1 MLDPRELER
10 RKAAQAGRQH
20 EQQAEFSKARQLLVD
35 LIALP
40 DLQKVF
46 DDEWCDN
53 AKCVY
58 QQAPTLTL
66 LILQRLGGG
75 LSLSAVVEE
84 LLKHHR
90 DILPRNRRVLEGT
103 LAENNSAYSRARQ
116 KLPLE
121 KVEAFSTA
129 ICDYLACA
137 KRTRLAGPSRDDPG
151 WHDDHVASHART
163 EKSISACNQ
172 STWRV
177 RFAGGHADGRE

>member
-10 RKAAQAGRQH
+10 RKAAEAERQR
-20 EQQAEFSKARQLLVD
+20 EQQEVFSKARQLLVD

-75 LSLSAVVEE
+75 LSLSAAVEE

-90 DILPRNRRVLEGT
+90 DILPRNRRVTAAGCV
-103 LAENNSAYSRARQ
+103 
-116 KLPLE
+116 LP
-121 KVEAFSTA
+121 
-129 ICDYLACA
+129 CG
-137 KRTRLAGPSRDDPG
+137 LAGIPSCRRCEWEAISTRPEACTSPSCSQVMKLLRGTG
-151 WHDDHVASHART
+151 WSP
-163 EKSISACNQ
+163 
-172 STWRV
+172 
-177 RFAGGHADGRE
+177 